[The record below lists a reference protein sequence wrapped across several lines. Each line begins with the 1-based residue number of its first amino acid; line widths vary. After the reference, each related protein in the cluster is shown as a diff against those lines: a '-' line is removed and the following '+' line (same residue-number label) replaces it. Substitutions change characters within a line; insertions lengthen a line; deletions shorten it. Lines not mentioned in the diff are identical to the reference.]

1 MCRKELETKVKEC
14 GAAYGMGIYSDGE
27 LLSLAT
33 GIDPDKFSGNVQE
46 TFDNPRSIDG
56 IGKRKELAVFA
67 VRELSKRLL
76 QKKSTPRIIH
86 GPEDAAAYVQEH
98 LALEKKE
105 HFCEILLNTKN
116 HIIGWQVI
124 SVGSLTASVVHPRE
138 VFAPAVLHHAAAII
152 VAHNH
157 PSGDPTPSREDI
169 QVTQRLVKAGK
180 IMDIQILD
188 HIIIGDNRFVS
199 MKEKGLVSNER
210 TSSKDGAAEE
220 RGVFASLNASS

>member
-1 MCRKELETKVKEC
+1 
-14 GAAYGMGIYSDGE
+14 MGIYSDGE

-56 IGKRKELAVFA
+56 IGKRKALAVFA
-67 VRELSKRLL
+67 VKELSKRLL
-76 QKKSTPRIIH
+76 QKKNNLRIIH
-86 GPEDAAAYVQEH
+86 GPEDAAEYVQEH

-157 PSGDPTPSREDI
+157 PSGDPTPSKEDI

-188 HIIIGDNRFVS
+188 HIIIGDNNFVS
-199 MKEKGLVSNER
+199 MKEKELMQ
-210 TSSKDGAAEE
+210 
-220 RGVFASLNASS
+220 